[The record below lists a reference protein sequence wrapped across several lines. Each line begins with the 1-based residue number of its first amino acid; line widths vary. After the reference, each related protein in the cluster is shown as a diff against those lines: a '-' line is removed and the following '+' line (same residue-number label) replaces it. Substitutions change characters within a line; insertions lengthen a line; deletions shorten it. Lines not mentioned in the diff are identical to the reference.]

1 MRTVC
6 SRGRAMHSRWRA
18 VRSHLLTMRGHL
30 LLMLCVHHRLLM
42 MHLLLIHRVL
52 IHPMLVHTRLIHA
65 VLVHRILTVS
75 GVSMLSHLVRLR
87 VVCPNILVVAM
98 NILSFMRVPLVFR
111 RVFVA
116 VLLAVHC
123 GSLRVLFTGH
133 ISRFVFNIS
142 CSGFPCGSNG
152 PRAFGLPVSLI
163 K

>member
-1 MRTVC
+1 MR
-6 SRGRAMHSRWRA
+6 SWRRA

-52 IHPMLVHTRLIHA
+52 IHPMLVHARVIHA

-75 GVSMLSHLVRLR
+75 GISMLSHLVGLR
-87 VVCPNILVVAM
+87 VVCPNVLIVAM
-98 NILSFMRVPLVFR
+98 NILSFMCVPLVFR

-123 GSLRVLFTGH
+123 CSLRMLFTSH

-142 CSGFPCGSNG
+142 CSGCPCGSNG

>member
-1 MRTVC
+1 MR
-6 SRGRAMHSRWRA
+6 SRWRA

-52 IHPMLVHTRLIHA
+52 IHPMLVHARVIHA

-75 GVSMLSHLVRLR
+75 GISMLSHSVRLG

-98 NILSFMRVPLVFR
+98 NILPFMCVPLVSCG
-111 RVFVA
+111 VFVA
-116 VLLAVHC
+116 VLLAVHRC
-123 GSLRVLFTGH
+123 SLRMLFTSH
-133 ISRFVFNIS
+133 ISSFVFS
-142 CSGFPCGSNG
+142 FSRSGCPCGSNALC
-152 PRAFGLPVSLI
+152 AFGRPVGLI